1 MPKTAAI
8 KQGPKARVVI
18 PPEIQRL
25 LQDPIAFG
33 EAIGYKGD
41 HEGRKKFGPMHREI
55 MEHVAYGNRVAIA
68 EPRNHAKSTCVTVIL
83 PMWKLARNPD
93 RRIMLGSAELGLGHQ
108 MLGEIR
114 DRLNGDLEL
123 RPGLF
128 VPVRR
133 VFPHLTLSKAHRKKS
148 GPVEELNIAGR
159 TAAGGREP
167 SLFASSPGTGNAG
180 KHPTD
185 IHFDDLQNEK
195 NSRTYAQRQKVI
207 DYIKQ
212 AVPIARNPYKSPICA
227 VMTAWAPDDA
237 YCYLRDH
244 PMWTMVTRGVWDGV
258 NPATGEKDGTGPG
271 PNGSWPLCPSFMT
284 AEEIYK
290 TLDEVG
296 EVFFAAQYL
305 NDPIPA
311 EDALFDK
318 PMIEAFEDLSE
329 LAPVGGK
336 LSIPAPI
343 SHQTGGQILLWDPVH
358 RLEGQGGVQQKRSLN
373 GLIRVYPVPAKR
385 LGISWLDPS
394 RNVFFI
400 TGAWEIPGGTDDAC
414 AFVENLVQR
423 DPTIQSIWI
432 EQNAAQETLKP
443 WLEERGRVGGVH
455 LRLQR
460 PFGAKGF
467 GRLQG
472 LATGIRKGYLRVLPD
487 CEGKDLLIRRMMEY
501 PISDSDDMLNA
512 MALLSQV
519 KERRGTIPGQR
530 VLPKGS
536 LESTLWK

>member
-1 MPKTAAI
+1 VPKTAAI

-336 LSIPAPI
+336 LRIPAP
-343 SHQTGGQILLWDPVH
+343 SPTRPAA
-358 RLEGQGGVQQKRSLN
+358 RSSS
-373 GLIRVYPVPAKR
+373 GTRSTASKVRAVSSRSAPSTASSGSTRSRPSASASAGSTPAATC
-385 LGISWLDPS
+385 SSSP
-394 RNVFFI
+394 
-400 TGAWEIPGGTDDAC
+400 A
-414 AFVENLVQR
+414 
-423 DPTIQSIWI
+423 
-432 EQNAAQETLKP
+432 
-443 WLEERGRVGGVH
+443 RGRSPAEPTTPAPSSKTWASATPPSSQSGSS
-455 LRLQR
+455 RTR
-460 PFGAKGF
+460 PKRPSSPGSKSAAASAGCTSACSARSAQKASAASKDWQPASARGIFGSCRTAKG
-467 GRLQG
+467 R
-472 LATGIRKGYLRVLPD
+472 T
-487 CEGKDLLIRRMMEY
+487 C
-501 PISDSDDMLNA
+501 
-512 MALLSQV
+512 
-519 KERRGTIPGQR
+519 
-530 VLPKGS
+530 
-536 LESTLWK
+536 